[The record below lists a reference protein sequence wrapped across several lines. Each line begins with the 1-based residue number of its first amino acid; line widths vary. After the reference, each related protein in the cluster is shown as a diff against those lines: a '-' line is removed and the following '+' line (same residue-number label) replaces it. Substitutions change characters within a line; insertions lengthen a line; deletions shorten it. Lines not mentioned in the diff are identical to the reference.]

1 MTIRVGINGFGR
13 ISRVVLRSTYET
25 DDVEVVNINNPFM
38 TLDYMNKILVMESLI
53 KKLLILTMH
62 TSFFFFFFFFF
73 RQAREYTSKTLLNF
87 ILKNTCR

>member
-53 KKLLILTMH
+53 KKLLILTLH
-62 TSFFFFFFFFF
+62 SSFFFFFFFFKKKKSF
-73 RQAREYTSKTLLNF
+73 FFFNINKKNF
-87 ILKNTCR
+87 FF